1 MKKRRRKKHHNR
13 IWFVLSVL
21 ILLIS
26 FGVIIFF
33 YEESAGRQTGADKV
47 EAERSIGIV
56 TEVPV
61 EVHLPDILEL
71 EAGTVVE
78 NFQIDTEELAKYFIV
93 LEIDDNIF
101 AYINGRSYTE
111 NEQIHREDLRYL
123 KVLHYNFDHRMQ
135 VGEIIVNVSIAEDVR
150 NIFYE
155 LFEQEY
161 EIESMRLIDKFW
173 TGNSVDS
180 DTNSIENNNTSAFNY
195 RVVPGTKKLSNHAA
209 GYAIDINPL
218 QNPYVKYNQDGEL
231 AHYYKDM
238 EQYMDRES
246 GKPHMITHEDICY
259 QIFTKYGF
267 AWGGDWKSLK
277 DYQHFEKRVD

>member
-1 MKKRRRKKHHNR
+1 MKKRRQKKHRNR
-13 IWFVLSVL
+13 IWFMLSVL

-26 FGVIIFF
+26 FGIVIFF
-33 YEESAGRQTGADKV
+33 CEESAGRQTGADKV
-47 EAERSIGIV
+47 EAEHSIDIV

-61 EVHLPDILEL
+61 DVYLPDIQEL

-78 NFQIDTEELAKYFIV
+78 DFQIDMEELAKYFTV
-93 LEIDDNIF
+93 SEIDDNIF

-123 KVLHYNFDHRMQ
+123 KVLHYNYDHRIQ
-135 VGEIIVNVSIAEDVR
+135 VGEIIVNASIAEDVR

-161 EIESMRLIDKFW
+161 EIESMQLIDKFW

-180 DTNSIENNNTSAFNY
+180 DTNSIEHNNTSAFNY

-218 QNPYVKYNQDGEL
+218 QNPYVKYDQNGEL

-246 GKPHMITHEDICY
+246 GQPHMITHEDICC
-259 QIFTKYGF
+259 QIFAKYGF
-267 AWGGDWKSLK
+267 TWGGDWKSSK

>member
-1 MKKRRRKKHHNR
+1 MKKRRQKKHRNR

-26 FGVIIFF
+26 FGIVIFF
-33 YEESAGRQTGADKV
+33 YEESTGRRTGADKV
-47 EAERSIGIV
+47 QAEHSISTVIK
-56 TEVPV
+56 VPV

-78 NFQIDTEELAKYFIV
+78 DFQINMEQLAKYFTV
-93 LEIDDNIF
+93 SEIDDNIF
-101 AYINGRSYTE
+101 AYINGRSYIE

-123 KVLHYNFDHRMQ
+123 KVLHYNYDHRMQ
-135 VGEIIVNVSIAEDVR
+135 VGEIIVNASIAEDVR

-209 GYAIDINPL
+209 GYAVDVNPL

-246 GKPHMITHEDICY
+246 GKTHMITHEDICY